1 MNPAITK
8 TLSLFALIL
17 IGWFLQRKLRSR
29 EELGGIK
36 MLILSVALPATIFLA
51 LLKVDVD
58 RQLLILPIL
67 ALALNG
73 IMLGLTWLLFPAL
86 TGEDRESPTMRT
98 LLMLIPSLAP
108 GLSCFPFVAEYLGEA
123 PLAKAALADV
133 GNKVFVLIL
142 LYILAM
148 RWHYANQRQERQP
161 SGNRIRALLRS
172 LASEPVNLVILT
184 ALGMLA
190 LGWRVDALPLFAQDV
205 VNRLGLL
212 MTPLVLLFI
221 GMAVRIK
228 ARQFVDVF
236 SWLLVRAGLGFLL
249 SAAIIWAAPL
259 EGSMALLA
267 LLLPQSAASFW
278 PFAHMSAVQGL
289 ENNTRKTSNFTFDT
303 GLALNIL
310 ALSLPF
316 STLIMLGLCTVSMP
330 SMPVQPSLFLGIGA
344 LAIGLGIQLVK
355 GRSITKSV
363 SFRKGF
369 GGQKDRE
376 SESQTAKELHLA
388 ES

>member
-17 IGWFLQRKLRSR
+17 IGWCLQRKLRSR

-36 MLILSVALPATIFLA
+36 ILILSVALPATIFLA
-51 LLKVDVD
+51 LLKVDID
-58 RQLLILPIL
+58 RQLLILPVL
-67 ALALNG
+67 ALVFNG
-73 IMLGLTWLLFPAL
+73 IVLGLTWLLFPAL
-86 TGEDRESPTMRT
+86 TGEDRKSPTMRT

-108 GLSCFPFVAEYLGEA
+108 GLSCFPFVAEYLGED
-123 PLAKAALADV
+123 PLARAALADV

-148 RWHYANQRQERQP
+148 RWYYANQHKERQP
-161 SGNRIRALLRS
+161 SGKRLRALLRS

-190 LGWRVDALPLFAQDV
+190 LGWRVDTLPLFAQDV

-221 GMAVRIK
+221 GMAVRFK
-228 ARQFVDVF
+228 AQQFVDVF

-249 SAAIIWAAPL
+249 SATLIWAVQL
-259 EGSMALLA
+259 EGTMALLA
-267 LLLPQSAASFW
+267 LLFPQSAASFW
-278 PFAHMSAVQGL
+278 PFAHMSAVQRL
-289 ENNTRKTSNFTFDT
+289 ENNTRKASNFTFDT
-303 GLALNIL
+303 HMALNFL

-316 STLIMLGLCTVSMP
+316 STIIMLGLCTVSMP
-330 SMPVQPSLFLGIGA
+330 ATPVQPALLLGIA
-344 LAIGLGIQLVK
+344 TLVVGLSIQLVERK
-355 GRSITKSV
+355 NQSNSEIAAPSPRLRRSGKSEV
-363 SFRKGF
+363 GT
-369 GGQKDRE
+369 
-376 SESQTAKELHLA
+376 TA
-388 ES
+388 S

>member
-51 LLKVDVD
+51 LLKVDID
-58 RQLLILPIL
+58 RQLLILPVL
-67 ALALNG
+67 ALAFNG
-73 IMLGLTWLLFPAL
+73 ILLGLTWLFFPAL
-86 TGEDRESPTMRT
+86 TGQDRKSPAMRT

-108 GLSCFPFVAEYLGEA
+108 GLSCFPFIAEYLGED
-123 PLAKAALADV
+123 PLARAALADV

-148 RWHYANQRQERQP
+148 RWYYANQNQDRQP
-161 SGNRIRALLRS
+161 SGKRLRTLLRS

-190 LGWRVDALPLFAQDV
+190 LGWRLDALPQFAQDV

-212 MTPLVLLFI
+212 MTPMVLLFI
-221 GMAVRIK
+221 GLAVRIK
-228 ARQFVDVF
+228 AQQFMDVF

-249 SAAIIWAAPL
+249 SATLIWTAQL
-259 EGSMALLA
+259 EGTMALLA
-267 LLLPQSAASFW
+267 LLFPQSAASFW

-289 ENNTRKTSNFTFDT
+289 EQKSRTTATFTFDT
-303 GLALNIL
+303 HLALNIL

-316 STLIMLGLCTVSMP
+316 STLIMLGLCTVSLP
-330 SMPVQPSLFLGIGA
+330 ATPVQPALLLGIGA
-344 LAIGLGIQLVK
+344 LVIGISLQGM
-355 GRSITKSV
+355 R
-363 SFRKGF
+363 RKGASKSASLRRSS
-369 GGQKDRE
+369 GGQEKRN
-376 SESQTAKELHLA
+376 SEKHSARELHLA